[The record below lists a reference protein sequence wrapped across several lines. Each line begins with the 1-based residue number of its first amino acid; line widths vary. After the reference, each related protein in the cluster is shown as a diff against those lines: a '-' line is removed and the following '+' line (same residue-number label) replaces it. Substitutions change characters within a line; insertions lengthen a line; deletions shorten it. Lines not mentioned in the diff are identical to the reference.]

1 MGGCWGAPLAG
12 LCHGAKQGSVATA
25 AGRPSAACS
34 VADTRWSP
42 TSRPLPP
49 RQLMRAKH
57 GCLPAEVQDVLFV
70 LERQELVMMEAGT
83 VYLCA

>member
-1 MGGCWGAPLAG
+1 
-12 LCHGAKQGSVATA
+12 
-25 AGRPSAACS
+25 
-34 VADTRWSP
+34 
-42 TSRPLPP
+42 
-49 RQLMRAKH
+49 MRAKH